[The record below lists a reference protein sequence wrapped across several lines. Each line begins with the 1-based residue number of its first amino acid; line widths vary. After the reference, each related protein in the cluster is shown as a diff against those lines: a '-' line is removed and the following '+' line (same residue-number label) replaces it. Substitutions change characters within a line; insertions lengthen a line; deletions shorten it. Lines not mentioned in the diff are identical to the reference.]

1 MAGCNLLYIDAGGL
15 LKAIQ
20 DECYQVLNEVADRI
34 IKEFG
39 QYIVAAGA
47 GRTKW
52 RENAAKEF
60 KIISDKASEDMLEIQ
75 LGLREGLEAEA
86 WSSFYAA
93 QIMVAL
99 FGNHPENHSRITDN
113 GSKTSHMTTKPGEL
127 TFHDHME
134 NIDES
139 HATTVWELPEGFNW
153 DDPHADKML
162 ENSMKR
168 AEQQFKDGLR
178 QAFSAVRFS
187 DFLFVSGG

>member
-1 MAGCNLLYIDAGGL
+1 MAGCNSLYIDLNGL

-39 QYIVAAGA
+39 EYIVAAGA

-60 KIISDKASEDMLEIQ
+60 KVISESASADIIEMN

-93 QIMVAL
+93 QVMVAL
-99 FGNHPENHSRITDN
+99 FGNHPGGHL
-113 GSKTSHMTTKPGEL
+113 TTKPGEI

-134 NIDES
+134 SLDES
-139 HATTVWELPEGFNW
+139 HATTVWTQPEGYNW
-153 DDPHADKML
+153 DDPHADIML
-162 ENSMKR
+162 KNSMKR
-168 AEQQFKDGLR
+168 TEQYFKDGL
-178 QAFSAVRFS
+178 QKAFDSVKFS
-187 DFLFVSGG
+187 DFLIVSGG